1 MKARFIYFLAGTIGL
16 IAMVAIAVAALY
28 RDAPG
33 TSGIAKIGGPFELV
47 DQDGRARTDVD
58 FKGELMLV
66 YFGFTFCP
74 DACPTALLAMSQAL
88 DLIGPAADKVRPVFV
103 TIDPARDTPPQLR
116 LHAQNFH
123 PRLVSLTGSDDQVA
137 RAARAYRVY
146 YAKAKGGEAG
156 DQYLMDHTSIVYLMG
171 RDGRYLTHFS
181 HGTQADKMAEQIRRH
196 L

>member
-16 IAMVAIAVAALY
+16 IAVVAIAVAALY

-33 TSGIAKIGGPFELV
+33 TSGVAKIGGPFELV
-47 DQDGRARTDVD
+47 DQDGRTRTDAD

-74 DACPTALLAMSQAL
+74 DACPTALLAMSQAI
-88 DLIGPAADKVRPVFV
+88 DLLGPAGDKVRPVFV
-103 TIDPARDTPPQLR
+103 TVDPARDTPPQLR

-123 PRLVSLTGSDDQVA
+123 PRLVSLTGTDEQVA

-146 YAKAKGGEAG
+146 YAKAKGSDEG